1 MRTIFLLPTAFL
13 LIFLNSCR
21 EEKQPSVPAPPAK
34 PQEAATIPA
43 APPPPGCRGCHAEIQ
58 LDTPHDFAC
67 TDCHQGD
74 NNANDRQLAHQGLN
88 AKPAA
93 PESMAAVCGRCH
105 AQQAEGC
112 AQSGHFSLRNE
123 VNLIR
128 RQFGLEPVNSL
139 RELPEPNSLPQSK
152 EDLVNDL
159 LRRRCLRCHPGTAG
173 DSYPHTRRGLGCAA
187 CHLRKTEGKLASHAF
202 SLPDEAR
209 CLSCHYGNRVGSDFV
224 GMHEHDLGSDFRS
237 PQTTKA
243 PYFRPYGVEQ
253 HDLAQDIHRQRG
265 LTCLDCHNGAE
276 LSGKQAAVRCADC
289 HDPQPGQIP
298 PLKNLRSEGGQLI
311 LTSKASGKEH
321 PVPRLQHP
329 AHAKYGGKVA
339 CQVCH
344 AQWSFNDQG
353 THLLLTYSSDTDP
366 WSSLTVQSSSE
377 AEAFLLGEEDEPVM
391 SDTLSGEKKPGVW
404 LQGYGLRRWE
414 NMIIRQ
420 DKDGIVKVFRPIL
433 DLHLSAVDENG
444 EVLAGFDNIAGN
456 SDGLLPYTPHTT
468 GPAGLFYE
476 QRFLRQLEKDSV
488 SGHSKQSAARP

>member
-1 MRTIFLLPTAFL
+1 MRTIFLLPTALLLFFL
-13 LIFLNSCR
+13 SSCR
-21 EEKQPSVPAPPAK
+21 EEKQPAPPATPPVQAAQASP
-34 PQEAATIPA
+34 PQ
-43 APPPPGCRGCHAEIQ
+43 PGCRGCHRAIQ
-58 LDTPHDFAC
+58 LDKPHDFVC

-74 NNANDRQLAHQGLN
+74 NGTNDRQLAHQGLN
-88 AKPAA
+88 AKPAT

-128 RQFGLEPVNSL
+128 SQFGLEPVSSL
-139 RELPEPNSLPQSK
+139 RDIPAEPSSPPQSK

-173 DSYPHTRRGLGCAA
+173 DSYPLTQRGLGCAA
-187 CHLRKTEGKLASHAF
+187 CHLRKTEGKLDSHAF
-202 SLPDEAR
+202 SLPDEAH

-224 GMHEHDLGSDFRS
+224 GMHEHDLGSDFRA
-237 PQTTKA
+237 PQVTKA
-243 PYFRPYGVEQ
+243 PYLRPYGVEQ
-253 HDLAQDIHRQRG
+253 HDLAPDIHRQRG
-265 LTCLDCHNGAE
+265 LTCLDCHSGAE
-276 LSGKQAAVRCADC
+276 LSGRQAAVSCADC

-311 LTSKASGKEH
+311 LTGKASGKEH
-321 PVPRLQHP
+321 PVPQLQHP

-377 AEAFLLGEEDEPVM
+377 AEAFLLGEEDEPTM
-391 SDTLSGEKKPGVW
+391 SDTLTREQKPGVW

-414 NMIIRQ
+414 KMIIRQ
-420 DKDGIVKVFRPIL
+420 DKDGIIKVFRPIL
-433 DLHLSAVDENG
+433 DLHLSAADENG
-444 EVLAGFDNIAGN
+444 EVIAGLDNIAGN
-456 SDGLLPYTPHTT
+456 SGGLLPYTPHTT

-476 QRFLRQLEKDSV
+476 QRF
-488 SGHSKQSAARP
+488 RPLIEENIASDGGN